1 MGDEIGNMKNAG
13 LKAEQDAG
21 SDEEDPELYE
31 QLSKQRRLVRRSDA
45 GAMKKGEAA
54 LAAVSDRISTLPEK
68 EQEEDPEKEK
78 ATLGAKGGNP
88 DDKIAMTATTEFCNV
103 VQTPL
108 EKMETMKHEAF
119 RGSTLYKQQ
128 VTQRKGVAAGESKKR
143 RLAGHTDNAAEKL
156 AAEEAE
162 KEVEQLMEDG
172 LDLSCASGL
181 AYLRARSQIGND
193 Q

>member
-1 MGDEIGNMKNAG
+1 MG
-13 LKAEQDAG
+13 
-21 SDEEDPELYE
+21 
-31 QLSKQRRLVRRSDA
+31 
-45 GAMKKGEAA
+45 GEAA
-54 LAAVSDRISTLPEK
+54 LAAVSDRISALPEK

-128 VTQRKGVAAGESKKR
+128 ATQRKGIKASARAAARAAIGGDEANTASK
-143 RLAGHTDNAAEKL
+143 LDEDDEDNTL
-156 AAEEAE
+156 
-162 KEVEQLMEDG
+162 KEDSL
-172 LDLSCASGL
+172 
-181 AYLRARSQIGND
+181 
-193 Q
+193 